1 MVTKALYV
9 PLKPKPGKENDLK
22 EFLGNGLGL
31 AQEEPETVTWYAFE
45 QSDGTMAIF
54 DTFEGDEGRQAHLDG
69 KVAEALM
76 ANADELLAE
85 PPEIHHVD
93 VLAAKVP
100 GQS

>member
-9 PLKPKPGKENDLK
+9 PLKPKAGKESDLE
-22 EFLGNGLGL
+22 EFLANGLGL
-31 AQEEPETVTWYAFE
+31 AQEEPETITWYAFKE
-45 QSDGTMAIF
+45 SDGTYAIF

-76 ANADELLAE
+76 ANADELLE
-85 PPEIHHVD
+85 EEPEIHHVD

-100 GQS
+100 GQD

>member
-9 PLKPKPGKENDLK
+9 PLKPKPGKEGDLK
-22 EFLGNGLGL
+22 EFLANGLAL
-31 AQEEPETVTWYAFE
+31 AQEEPETISWYAFE

-54 DTFEGDEGRQAHLDG
+54 DTFEGDEGRQAHLAG

-85 PPEIHHVD
+85 APQIHHVD

-100 GQS
+100 GDA